1 MLKLNLKNL
10 SLWEILPFSLLIIF
24 CAPIFIVLSS
34 LFGDYSDNWSHLY
47 NYVLGDYIS
56 STVILIFGVSIL
68 VFFIGTITAWI
79 VTNYDFYGK
88 SFFEW
93 SLILP
98 LSIPPYI
105 LAYTFTGLFDPFGD
119 ANNLMRNIF
128 NLSSDV
134 SVFPNVRNIYGA
146 ILVFSFTLYPYVY
159 LVSRS
164 SFLNQSKSMK
174 EAARL
179 LGLSEI
185 GIFFKLGLPIIR
197 PAVIGGLMLVIMETL
212 SDFGA
217 VDHFA
222 IQTFTTGIFRTWY
235 GMYDLQTAMQ
245 LASLLLLI
253 VGLFFILERNS
264 RNNAAFTA
272 NNASFVNDNEVKL
285 SGVKSFGAFLACFIP
300 LFIGFILPIT
310 ELIFWSFVNE
320 STFFNQKFLQTS
332 FNTISLA
339 IFAGLITA
347 FLALIINFSIRLKP
361 GVIIKKLSSLLS
373 IGYAVPGLI
382 LAVGMVQLLIYID
395 SNFLDTT
402 DIVLTGSLFGL
413 LVAYIIKTYALANS
427 SIESGYEGINSY
439 IDESSKL
446 LGATGWSM
454 LRRVHVPLMK
464 TSFLTA
470 ALLVMSEV
478 VKELPATLILRP
490 FNFETLA
497 VSTYIYAAEER
508 MIQAASPAIAIV
520 LIGLIPIVF
529 LSKMIRSS
537 SQSKEK

>member
-1 MLKLNLKNL
+1 MNLKNL
-10 SLWEILPFSLLIIF
+10 SPWEIFPFLLLIIF

-164 SFLNQSKSMK
+164 AFLNQSKSMK
-174 EAARL
+174 ESARL

-185 GIFFKLGLPIIR
+185 GVFFKLGLPIIR

-300 LFIGFILPIT
+300 LFVGFILPIT

-373 IGYAVPGLI
+373 IGYAVPSLI

>member
-1 MLKLNLKNL
+1 MNLKNL
-10 SLWEILPFSLLIIF
+10 SLWEIIPFSLLIIF

-47 NYVLGDYIS
+47 SYVLGDYIS

-68 VFFIGTITAWI
+68 VFFLGTTTAWV
-79 VTNYDFYGK
+79 VTNYNFYGK

-105 LAYTFTGLFDPFGD
+105 LAYTFTGLFDPYGD
-119 ANNLMRNIF
+119 ANNLIRSIF
-128 NLSSDV
+128 NLDSDV
-134 SVFPNVRNIYGA
+134 IIFPSVRNIYGA
-146 ILVFSFTLYPYVY
+146 IMVFSFTLYPYVY

-164 SFLNQSKSMK
+164 AFLNQSKSMK

-185 GIFFKLGLPIIR
+185 GVFLKLGIPIIR
-197 PAVIGGLMLVIMETL
+197 PAAIGGLMLVIMETL

-245 LASLLLLI
+245 LASLLLII

-264 RNNAAFTA
+264 RNSAAFSA
-272 NNASFVNDNEVKL
+272 NNSSFINEKEVKL
-285 SGVKSFGAFLACFIP
+285 SGIQSFGAFLVCFIP
-300 LFIGFILPIT
+300 IFIGFILPIS
-310 ELIFWSFVNE
+310 ELIFWSFESE
-320 STFFNQKFLQTS
+320 STFFNQNFIQTS

-339 IFAGLITA
+339 IVAGLIS
-347 FLALIINFSIRLKP
+347 ALIALLINFSIRLKP
-361 GVIIKKLSSLLS
+361 GSSIRRFSSLLS

-382 LAVGMVQLLIYID
+382 LAVGIVQLLIYVD
-395 SNFLDTT
+395 SNFLDST
-402 DIVLTGSLFGL
+402 DVVLTGSIFGL
-413 LVAYIIKTYALANS
+413 LLAYIIKSYALANS
-427 SIESGYEGINSY
+427 SIESGYERITTS
-439 IDESSKL
+439 IDDAAKILGSS
-446 LGATGWSM
+446 GWNM
-454 LRRVHVPLMK
+454 LSRVHSPLMK

-470 ALLVMSEV
+470 ILLVMSEV

-508 MIQAASPAIAIV
+508 MFQAASPAIAIV
-520 LIGLIPIVF
+520 VIGLIPIVF

-537 SQSKEK
+537 SQSKER

>member
-1 MLKLNLKNL
+1 MNLKNL

-79 VTNYDFYGK
+79 VSNYDFYGK

-164 SFLNQSKSMK
+164 AFLNQSKSMK
-174 EAARL
+174 ESARL

-185 GIFFKLGLPIIR
+185 GVFFKLGLPIIR

-300 LFIGFILPIT
+300 LFVGFILPIT

-508 MIQAASPAIAIV
+508 MIQAASPAISIV

>member
-1 MLKLNLKNL
+1 MNLKNL
-10 SLWEILPFSLLIIF
+10 SPWEILPFLLLIIF

-164 SFLNQSKSMK
+164 AFLNQSKSMK
-174 EAARL
+174 ESARL

-185 GIFFKLGLPIIR
+185 GVFFKLGLPIIR

-300 LFIGFILPIT
+300 LFVGFILPIT

-508 MIQAASPAIAIV
+508 MIQAASPAISIV